1 MAQPGALQS
10 RIRAWINAIELVEIT
25 DISVRKPKPTGFKFG
40 PAGMIGK
47 FKGQAA
53 GAVQL
58 TFAQPEAKSQFET
71 FVESLDDFYFV
82 FTKGSLKFAMTF
94 CSYGDTEIRNTF
106 ESGDT
111 SITATIVGTAPQQ
124 IA

>member
-53 GAVQL
+53 GAVQFS
-58 TFAQPEAKSQFET
+58 FAVPDGKAQFET
-71 FVESLDDFYFV
+71 FVESLDDFYLV
-82 FTKGSLKFAMTF
+82 FTKGSSKFAMTF
-94 CSYGDTEIRNTF
+94 CSYGDTELRGNY

-111 SITATIVGTAPQQ
+111 SVTATVVGTAPQL
-124 IA
+124 IG

>member
-1 MAQPGALQS
+1 MSQPGALQS
-10 RIRAWINAIELVEIT
+10 RIRGWINGIEIVEPT
-25 DISVRKPKPTGFKFG
+25 EISIRKPKPTGFKFG

-58 TFAQPEAKSQFET
+58 TFAVPSEKAQFET

-82 FTKGSLKFAMTF
+82 FTKGSSRFSMSF
-94 CSYGDTEIRNTF
+94 CSYGDTELRGNY
-106 ESGDT
+106 ESGD
-111 SITATIVGTAPQQ
+111 SSVTATIVGTAPQQ